1 MGAATSSTVVMA
13 LGVYLLRVG
22 RRYIRSN
29 DYELRVGRGGEAA
42 GLAER
47 DDHPRTKGG
56 LGLLDTFDTFDT
68 AKEGWAGN
76 LSAFIAS
83 PFARDGTGHGTQF
96 KFIHHHCRVSLVHA
110 WPFYGS
116 TKATLVGRICQC
128 VLSGLVGRH

>member
-1 MGAATSSTVVMA
+1 MNAATSSAIVMA
-13 LGVYLLRVG
+13 LGVYLRRVG

-29 DYELRVGRGGEAA
+29 DYELRVGRGGEAT

-76 LSAFIAS
+76 LSAVIAS
-83 PFARDGTGHGTQF
+83 LSARDGSGLRIPFQF
-96 KFIHHHCRVSLVHA
+96 IRHHDHCRVSIVRVSQ
-110 WPFYGS
+110 FYGS
-116 TKATLVGRICQC
+116 TWATLVGRVCQR
-128 VLSGLVGRH
+128 VLSGRR